1 MSAANDDPA
10 QPEPA
15 AEPPARRPRANPALV
30 YRDAPRTEVIEAASA
45 RATTV
50 SHRFGTARPAL
61 IRPDV
66 PQEHPEPA
74 PSDNDETD
82 DLDRS

>member
-1 MSAANDDPA
+1 
-10 QPEPA
+10 
-15 AEPPARRPRANPALV
+15 
-30 YRDAPRTEVIEAASA
+30 VIEAASA